1 MPMPIRADENLEPI
15 QRASLDELCSLQ
27 VDRLRRRGEVRQS
40 VTE

>member
-1 MPMPIRADENLEPI
+1 MRADEDLEPI
-15 QRASLDELCSLQ
+15 QRASLDELRSLQ